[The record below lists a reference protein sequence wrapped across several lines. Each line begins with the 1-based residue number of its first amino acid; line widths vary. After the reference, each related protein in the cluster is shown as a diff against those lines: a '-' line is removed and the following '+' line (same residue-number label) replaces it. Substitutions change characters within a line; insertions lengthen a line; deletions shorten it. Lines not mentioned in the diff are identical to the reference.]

1 MVKGLTDGLNPLG
14 HSFLAVGIHHGLVVA
29 SIVGAKPFW
38 EESGL
43 GAAPERFSP
52 FGFSQFLRIIIL
64 SDIDHKNSLIHQAEL
79 AK

>member
-1 MVKGLTDGLNPLG
+1 
-14 HSFLAVGIHHGLVVA
+14 
-29 SIVGAKPFW
+29 VGAKPFW

-43 GAAPERFSP
+43 GAAPERFFP